1 MKRLFTVL
9 FVAFILSSCG
19 YLENSGKHVS
29 GSGSKQTETRDLGNF
44 DAVEISG
51 AYIVKIDSGGKT
63 SLQIEA
69 DDNLLPLIK
78 TEVRG
83 GRLVISSKEDFN
95 TRKSPV
101 VTISMPDVKRVEAS
115 GASNFEISGVKND
128 SLELKLNGASSMD
141 LAGETGK
148 LKVDMAGAG
157 SMDAKNLH
165 AKTVDLNTSGAGSA
179 SVYATDALN
188 VAISGVGSVDYY
200 GQPKFIRKNISGFGS
215 LNEKKSL

>member
-1 MKRLFTVL
+1 MKRFFTLLLVT
-9 FVAFILSSCG
+9 FILSSCG
-19 YLENSGKHVS
+19 YIDHSGNHVG
-29 GSGSKQTETRDLGNF
+29 GSGSRKTETRDLGNF

-51 AYIVKIDSGGKT
+51 AYTVKIASGGKN

-83 GRLVISSKEDFN
+83 GRLVISSKENFN

-101 VTISMPDVKRVEAS
+101 VTISMPDVKKVETS
-115 GASNFEISGVKND
+115 GASNFEISGVKNEL
-128 SLELKLNGASSMD
+128 LELKLSGASSMD
-141 LAGETGK
+141 LAGETGA
-148 LKVDMAGAG
+148 LKIDMAGAG
-157 SMDAKNLH
+157 SIDAKNLH
-165 AKTVDLNTSGAGSA
+165 AKSVDLNTSGAGSA

-200 GQPKFIRKNISGFGS
+200 GQPKSIKKNISGFGS